1 MHVKMAEKDNFGVC
15 CSHGINFQTFSN
27 KTWCTR
33 KMKINFS
40 FMYSYILFIK
50 FSFLLLIFLNVL
62 KSLDVHMKQKNER
75 WSDSIALSSV
85 NYPHNYLQDQIV
97 FVSLLNVL
105 YTVQP
110 QCCVYK
116 FSHKT
121 NEVRG
126 LFLRGST
133 ISSSVLYPASP

>member
-1 MHVKMAEKDNFGVC
+1 
-15 CSHGINFQTFSN
+15 
-27 KTWCTR
+27 
-33 KMKINFS
+33 
-40 FMYSYILFIK
+40 MYSYILFIK

-105 YTVQP
+105 YTV
-110 QCCVYK
+110 
-116 FSHKT
+116 
-121 NEVRG
+121 
-126 LFLRGST
+126 
-133 ISSSVLYPASP
+133 